1 VASLVAAVAAAGF
14 ALAAPAPAGE
24 GTPVSSPAAASTA
37 IAPAAES
44 SPASVTAAAASTS
57 RPAAESSPASVTAA
71 TASTSRP
78 AAAAARPNGR
88 PWVAVAASFGA
99 TAVGAAAVAATLAVD
114 PTDRR
119 FGPFAFGAASIA
131 VWEISLT
138 FPSAGRLY
146 ARLWTHALLWS
157 GVRLLVGN
165 LYVLGGLAFAAPQRA
180 LVWTGFV
187 GALVLAAGEA
197 ATAGLDVAIEN
208 RSATAAPPEVS
219 ARPPR
224 FAVGA
229 VVFSPA
235 GRPAAG
241 LTVAL
246 GW

>member
-1 VASLVAAVAAAGF
+1 MASLVAAVAAAGF

-24 GTPVSSPAAASTA
+24 GTPVSSPAPASTA
-37 IAPAAES
+37 IAPSAES
-44 SPASVTAAAASTS
+44 SPASLTAGAASM
-57 RPAAESSPASVTAA
+57 P
-71 TASTSRP
+71 RP

-99 TAVGAAAVAATLAVD
+99 TVVGAAAVAATLAAD

-131 VWEISLT
+131 VWETSLT

-165 LYVLGGLAFAAPQRA
+165 LYFLGGLAFAAPQRA

-187 GALVLAAGEA
+187 GALVVAVGEA

-208 RSATAAPPEVS
+208 RSAAAAPPELS

-224 FAVGA
+224 FTIGA
-229 VVFSPA
+229 LVFSPA